1 MTQMW
6 HCGAPQHGKRLW
18 ISKKLAK
25 VLPQGSVIVLSDG
38 TFRVVGPTSND
49 VTELLTPPWYKR
61 LWWRYVAWAS
71 GP

>member
-6 HCGAPQHGKRLW
+6 HCGAPQHGKRLA
-18 ISKKLAK
+18 IAKRLAK

-49 VTELLTPPWYKR
+49 VTELLPPPWYKR
-61 LWWRYVAWAS
+61 LWWRLA